1 MLDAAASVKSP
12 RRVCISECIAVCTN
26 FGAGS
31 LRIIFRSRAEGAWQ
45 GSRRK
50 APERGGVRLP
60 RQAEAGGTSHR
71 HPVSGP
77 RGCRALPPHFPRC
90 SLGAFRRIGAAMAK
104 VRRQV
109 LERGGVRLPRQANA
123 GGTSHRHPVS
133 CPRGCRALPPHFPRC
148 SLGAFQCGL
157 MLASQVCRSCG
168 CPRVA
173 AGPHSISKDCA
184 ACPLHLLTA
193 GRRQLVTYI
202 GSGALTQ

>member
-12 RRVCISECIAVCTN
+12 RRVCISECLAVCTN
-26 FGAGS
+26 FCAGS

-90 SLGAFRRIGAAMAK
+90 SLGAFRRIGAAMAE
-104 VRRQV
+104 VRRQA

-148 SLGAFQCGL
+148 SLGPSAQRA
-157 MLASQVCRSCG
+157 LACSCTCHG
-168 CPRVA
+168 AWMP
-173 AGPHSISKDCA
+173 DN
-184 ACPLHLLTA
+184 T
-193 GRRQLVTYI
+193 RRQPPLGPASCPYPV
-202 GSGALTQ
+202 

>member
-1 MLDAAASVKSP
+1 VTAAASGCWGNIP
-12 RRVCISECIAVCTN
+12 QTPGE
-26 FGAGS
+26 
-31 LRIIFRSRAEGAWQ
+31 W
-45 GSRRK
+45 
-50 APERGGVRLP
+50 APGLP
-60 RQAEAGGTSHR
+60 RPAAAFSAVL
-71 HPVSGP
+71 P
-77 RGCRALPPHFPRC
+77 GCLPPNWRGH
-90 SLGAFRRIGAAMAK
+90 GE
-104 VRRQV
+104 VRRQA

-157 MLASQVCRSCG
+157 KLASQVCRSCGCPRVAAGPHSISLASQVCRSCG

-202 GSGALTQ
+202 GSGALTL

>member
-1 MLDAAASVKSP
+1 VASGGWGHIPQTPGEWAPGLPRPAAAFS
-12 RRVCISECIAVCTN
+12 AV
-26 FGAGS
+26 
-31 LRIIFRSRAEGAWQ
+31 
-45 GSRRK
+45 
-50 APERGGVRLP
+50 LP
-60 RQAEAGGTSHR
+60 
-71 HPVSGP
+71 
-77 RGCRALPPHFPRC
+77 GCLPPNWRGH
-90 SLGAFRRIGAAMAK
+90 GE
-104 VRRQV
+104 VRRQA

-148 SLGAFQCGL
+148 SLGAFQCAL

-193 GRRQLVTYI
+193 GRRQLVTHI
-202 GSGALTQ
+202 GSGALTL